1 MFLLY
6 HSQKNHVQKK
16 SKNNMELDKIY
27 IEESIRIRK
36 DYVYNIKYVN
46 DLEPVYQKLLLEFQK
61 AKNIIDDIDYDE
73 TDERYNKDFFI
84 KMMEELNTHIEETTN
99 KIKPYIDAIKK
110 LDEDQK
116 VLYYSI
122 KEKYPNIT
130 DKEMENAIVPYIY
143 NIL

>member
-1 MFLLY
+1 
-6 HSQKNHVQKK
+6 
-16 SKNNMELDKIY
+16 MELDKIY

-36 DYVYNIKYVN
+36 EYVFNIKFI
-46 DLEPVYQKLLLEFQK
+46 DEFEPYYEKLLSEFEK
-61 AKNIIDDIDYDE
+61 AKSIIDDIDYDE
-73 TDERYNKDFFI
+73 TDERFNKDFFI
-84 KMMEELNTHIEETTN
+84 KLLESLNLKIEESSK

-130 DKEMENAIVPYIY
+130 DTQMEEAIVPYIY
-143 NIL
+143 NIK